1 MYFLKKITSI
11 TSGNKWSNNLKNIP
25 IKISAKVNMIQT
37 SSIIK
42 LDNVVLT
49 LNSGAGPVEILKG
62 ISLDIKKG
70 ETVGIVGP
78 SGSGKSSLM
87 SLMTGLEQPTSGDIT
102 VAGLDMGACDEDRL
116 ALHRRDHI
124 GIVMQAFHLIPTM
137 TALENV
143 AVPLE
148 LAGNSAAFDRAAR
161 ELELVGLDH
170 RLDHYPAQLSGGE
183 QQRVALARAIAP
195 EPDLLFGDEPTG
207 NLDKNTGHAIID
219 LIFDLQKSRGSTLI
233 LVTHDP
239 ALADRCNRVISM
251 DDGRIT
257 DDTGDTASITT
268 DGTIKALFEE

>member
-1 MYFLKKITSI
+1 
-11 TSGNKWSNNLKNIP
+11 
-25 IKISAKVNMIQT
+25 MIQS
-37 SSIIK
+37 SSIITLK
-42 LDNVVLT
+42 DVTLT

-62 ISLDIKKG
+62 ITLDIKAG

-102 VAGLDMGACDEDRL
+102 VANLDMGSCDEDQL

-148 LAGNSAAFDRAAR
+148 LAGNQQAFERASS

-170 RLDHYPAQLSGGE
+170 RLEHYPAQLSGGE
-183 QQRVALARAIAP
+183 QQRVALARAIATK
-195 EPDLLFGDEPTG
+195 PDLLFGDEPTG
-207 NLDKNTGHAIID
+207 NLDSNTGHAIID

-239 ALADRCNRVISM
+239 ALADRCDRVISM
-251 DDGRIT
+251 ADGRIT
-257 DDTGDTASITT
+257 DDTGDTASITAA
-268 DGTIKALFEE
+268 GSFKAMLE